1 MPGHLNNVLMD
12 FIVFNENH
20 EQSANLQTPYY
31 QLGFICSV
39 QALPEMVDLE
49 QWLSYLWLDG
59 VDISFDDEEQAT
71 EYAKKVLTLVSDI
84 QKLYQQAI
92 PLDDLNSQQWLTQEN
107 VLTDDAI
114 AFASG
119 FLVAIELFSAQ
130 WTSIEQDANT
140 QNILQTTI
148 LLLSKLAPAENIDAQ
163 HKALLAQ
170 LPEPVEIL
178 RILPQLL
185 SNLAY
190 TAAHSAAQNV
200 QTDL

>member
-190 TAAHSAAQNV
+190 TAAQNV

>member
-1 MPGHLNNVLMD
+1 
-12 FIVFNENH
+12 
-20 EQSANLQTPYY
+20 
-31 QLGFICSV
+31 
-39 QALPEMVDLE
+39 MVDLE